1 MDPDRQLKLATMHG
15 EFAIHR
21 FASDA
26 ALPEAVLSSDIFSIT
41 RTDEELS
48 IVCRE
53 DIPLGSPRCEVG
65 WSCIKVIGPLDF
77 SLTGILAHLAGLLAE
92 NGISLFALST
102 FDTDYLLVK
111 TDQLT
116 AAVDALKAGGCGF
129 T

>member
-1 MDPDRQLKLATMHG
+1 LDHNRQLKLAIVPG

-21 FASDA
+21 FAPDA
-26 ALPEAVLSSDIFSIT
+26 ALPEAVLFSGIFSIT
-41 RTDEELS
+41 RTEEELS
-48 IVCRE
+48 IVCGE
-53 DIPLGSPRCEVG
+53 HIPLGSPRCEGG
-65 WSCIKVIGPLDF
+65 WSCIKVIGPLGF

-116 AAVDALKAGGCGF
+116 AAVDALKAGGHRF
-129 T
+129 A